1 MPALQSGCY
10 ELTWEK
16 CADLP
21 SPICAASAVLH
32 NEKVHVMAGAAPDK
46 DTYRYVY
53 TYDIHSNHW
62 DALPPPGHIMG
73 VLQIID
79 GKLSVIGGRDT
90 NADKVTNKVST
101 FINNNWTQQYPNM
114 LKSRVRPGVATYSD
128 SVIVAGGA
136 RDINTFYDDIEL
148 LCYKQSPHWI
158 ITNMNLPEP
167 MAFISLTIADD
178 LLYIAGYTT
187 SDGVRYNKA
196 YKIAADKITSSVAQ
210 PPTSSQTVQWTTIP
224 STPHYNTAIIPNS
237 CPPVIIGGR
246 DLQDAYVP
254 TADVAM
260 LKQSWSKVASL
271 SSPRLGVAVVPI
283 NCDSILVIGGT
294 TGWKTSKERKVHSM
308 NTVEK
313 GTVKRSHTVAAIP
326 TQDTQCIIQ

>member
-21 SPICAASAVLH
+21 SPMYLASAVLH
-32 NEKVHVMAGAAPDK
+32 NEKVHVMAGDAPD
-46 DTYRYVY
+46 DNTLHYVY

-62 DALPPPGHIMG
+62 DTLPPPGHAFG

-79 GKLSVIGGRDT
+79 GKLSVIGGKDNIT
-90 NADKVTNKVST
+90 ATEATNKVST
-101 FINNNWTQQYPNM
+101 FINNKWTQQYPNM

-128 SVIVAGGA
+128 YVIVAGGM
-136 RDINTFYDDIEL
+136 RDINTAYDDIEL
-148 LCYKQSPHWI
+148 LYYKQSPHWI
-158 ITNMNLPEP
+158 RTNINLPEP
-167 MAFISLTIADD
+167 MADISLTIADD
-178 LLYIAGYTT
+178 LLYIAGYLT
-187 SDGVRYNKA
+187 SDDKWSTKS

-224 STPHYNTAIIPNS
+224 STPHYSTAIIPNS
-237 CPPVIIGGR
+237 CPPVIIGGD
-246 DLQDAYVP
+246 DLQDVP

-271 SSPRLGVAVVPI
+271 SSPRRSVAVVPI

-294 TGWKTSKERKVHSM
+294 TGGKTVEEDDAHSM
-308 NTVEK
+308 TTVEK